1 MTEISLT
8 NAFEAEKSSFI
19 SRNGE
24 NARIVSAIKRI
35 LRKLAEREQP
45 QDKRL
50 GFITESTYLDNRKYA
65 LLACAYVI
73 HPQSGEVAPF
83 RLFFPGVDAE
93 KPVDESDTPLLLKAV
108 LDELGW
114 K

>member
-1 MTEISLT
+1 MFQT
-8 NAFEAEKSSFI
+8 EKSSFI

-24 NARIVSAIKRI
+24 NTMIVSAIKRI

-45 QDKRL
+45 RDKKL
-50 GFITESTYLDNRKYA
+50 GIVTEFTHLENRKYA
-65 LLACAYVI
+65 LLACAYI
-73 HPQSGEVAPF
+73 LHPQSGEVAPF

-93 KPVDESDTPLLLKAV
+93 IPVDESNTPYLLKAV

-114 K
+114 N